1 MITTLEEVNT
11 GTKNSYK
18 KKANKNPV
26 KVPS

>member
-18 KKANKNPV
+18 KKANKKPV